1 MKKLLL
7 SLALAAVAA
16 GGIADHHNPGDG
28 AKPDADTMSEEA
40 FMAAMM
46 KAAAPGE
53 AHAKLAERLGTFT
66 AEMTMYGPDGTPS
79 TATMT
84 MERSVD
90 LGGRVVVEHWRGVV
104 MDRPFEGRSRTGYDN
119 VTGRYWSTWTD
130 NWSTGLLVMHGDW
143 DAAQKAMV
151 FTGTGVN
158 PVTGDEYA
166 MRSVGRHPAPG
177 IETMDMYEDH
187 GQGEYKTMS
196 FKLTQ
201 P

>member
-28 AKPDADTMSEEA
+28 AKPDAATMSEDA

-46 KAAAPGE
+46 KAATPGE
-53 AHAKLAERLGTFT
+53 AHARLAEGVGEFV
-66 AEMTMYGPDGTPS
+66 AETEMYGPDGAPS
-79 TATMT
+79 KTTMT

-90 LGGRVVVEHWRGVV
+90 LGGRVIVERWRGVV
-104 MDRPFEGRSRTGYDN
+104 MGRPFEGYSRTGYDN

-143 DAAQKAMV
+143 DAEQEALV
-151 FTGTGVN
+151 LTGTGIN
-158 PVTGDEYA
+158 PVTGDKYA
-166 MRSVGRHPAPG
+166 MRSVASQPAPG
-177 IETMDMYEDH
+177 VETMVMYEDH
-187 GQGEYKTMS
+187 GQGEYKSMS
-196 FKLTQ
+196 FTMTRR
-201 P
+201 